1 MKTWKTETY
10 RMIKQLSNEFTID
23 DLRKTKVVIRSNLKP
38 RTLGDFKMWEQE
50 SFVMAD
56 EDGFLVIDSTRLINW
71 IDKIKEN
78 NGKSYETLLEL
89 ATQLKITWK
98 LKV

>member
-23 DLRKTKVVIRSNLKP
+23 ELRKIKVVIRSDLKP
-38 RTLGDFKMWEQE
+38 RILGDFKMWEEE

-56 EDGFLVIDSTRLINW
+56 ENGFLVIDSTRLINW

-78 NGKSYETLLEL
+78 NGKTYENLLEL
-89 ATQLKITWK
+89 ANQLKITWK